1 MGNKILC
8 HCIALR
14 QIALKLTKIYDEALI
29 DTGIKVTQYSLLKN
43 IEKIST
49 PNIKNLAIATQLDR
63 STLARNLEKLE
74 RMKLVFF
81 KFGDDKR
88 NKILILT
95 SHGKQILIKANITWE
110 SIQDKV
116 SKNLGEDKKNIFD
129 LTIKNINELKL

>member
-8 HCIALR
+8 NCIALR

-43 IEKIST
+43 IEKIGT

-74 RMKLVFF
+74 RMKLVFL

-88 NKILILT
+88 NKIISLT
-95 SHGKQILIKANITWE
+95 PHGKQILTKANISWKT
-110 SIQDKV
+110 IQDQV
-116 SKNLGEDKKNIFD
+116 SKNLGENKKNIFD

>member
-8 HCIALR
+8 NCIALR

-43 IEKIST
+43 IEKNGT

-74 RMKLVFF
+74 RMKLVFL

-88 NKILILT
+88 NKILSLT
-95 SHGKQILIKANITWE
+95 SHGKQILIKANIAWE
-110 SIQDKV
+110 IIQDKV
-116 SKNLGEDKKNIFD
+116 SKNLEEDKKNIFD

>member
-1 MGNKILC
+1 MSNKILC
-8 HCIALR
+8 NCITLR

-43 IEKIST
+43 IEKIGT

-74 RMKLVFF
+74 RMKLVFL

-88 NKILILT
+88 NKILSLTPHGKKILT
-95 SHGKQILIKANITWE
+95 KANISWKT
-110 SIQDKV
+110 IQDQV
-116 SKNLGEDKKNIFD
+116 SKNLGENKKNIFD

>member
-8 HCIALR
+8 NCIALR
-14 QIALKLTKIYDEALI
+14 HIALKLTKIYDKALI

-43 IEKIST
+43 IEKIGT
-49 PNIKNLAIATQLDR
+49 TNIKNLAIASQLDS
-63 STLARNLEKLE
+63 STLARNIKKLE
-74 RMKLVFF
+74 RMKLVFL

-88 NKILILT
+88 NKILSLT
-95 SHGKQILIKANITWE
+95 PNGKQILIKANIAWE
-110 SIQDKV
+110 ALQDKV

>member
-8 HCIALR
+8 NCIALR
-14 QIALKLTKIYDEALI
+14 QIALKLIKTYDEALI

-43 IEKIST
+43 IEKIGT

-74 RMKLVFF
+74 RMKLVFL

-88 NKILILT
+88 NKILKLT
-95 SHGKQILIKANITWE
+95 SHGKQILIKANIAWE
-110 SIQDKV
+110 TIQDKV

>member
-8 HCIALR
+8 NCIALR

-29 DTGIKVTQYSLLKN
+29 DTGIKVTQYSLLNN
-43 IEKIST
+43 IEKIGT

-74 RMKLVFF
+74 RMKLVFL

-88 NKILILT
+88 NKILSLT
-95 SHGKQILIKANITWE
+95 SHGKQILIKANIAWE
-110 SIQDKV
+110 IIQDKV

>member
-1 MGNKILC
+1 MDNKILC

-29 DTGIKVTQYSLLKN
+29 DTGIKITQYSLLKN
-43 IEKIST
+43 IEKIGS
-49 PNIKNLAIATQLDR
+49 PNINNLAIATQLDR

-74 RMKLVFF
+74 RMKLVFL

-88 NKILILT
+88 NKILNLT
-95 SHGKQILIKANITWE
+95 PHGKQILIKANIAWE
-110 SIQDKV
+110 TIQDKV

-129 LTIKNINELKL
+129 LTIKNINEIKL

>member
-8 HCIALR
+8 NCIALR

-43 IEKIST
+43 IEKIGT
-49 PNIKNLAIATQLDR
+49 PNIKNLAIATQLDS
-63 STLARNLEKLE
+63 STLVRNLKKLE
-74 RMKLVFF
+74 RMKLVFL

-88 NKILILT
+88 NKILGLT
-95 SHGKQILIKANITWE
+95 SRGKQILIKANIAWE
-110 SIQDKV
+110 IIQDKV

>member
-8 HCIALR
+8 NCIALR

-29 DTGIKVTQYSLLKN
+29 DTGIKVTQYSLLNN
-43 IEKIST
+43 IEKIGT

-74 RMKLVFF
+74 RMKLVFL
-81 KFGDDKR
+81 KFGNDKR
-88 NKILILT
+88 NKILSLI
-95 SHGKQILIKANITWE
+95 SHGKQILIKANIAWE

-116 SKNLGEDKKNIFD
+116 SKNLGEDKKNIFH
-129 LTIKNINELKL
+129 LTITNINELKL

>member
-8 HCIALR
+8 NCITLR

-29 DTGIKVTQYSLLKN
+29 DTGIKVTQYNLLKN

-49 PNIKNLAIATQLDR
+49 PNIKNSAIATQLDR
-63 STLARNLEKLE
+63 STLARNLEKLQQ
-74 RMKLVFF
+74 MKLVFL
-81 KFGDDKR
+81 KFGEDKR
-88 NKILILT
+88 NKILSLT
-95 SHGKQILIKANITWE
+95 SHGKQILIKANIAWE

-116 SKNLGEDKKNIFD
+116 SKILGEDKKNIFD

>member
-1 MGNKILC
+1 MDNKILC

-14 QIALKLTKIYDEALI
+14 KIALKLTKIYDEALI
-29 DTGIKVTQYSLLKN
+29 DTGIKITQYSLLKN
-43 IEKIST
+43 IEKIGT

-74 RMKLVFF
+74 RMKLVFL

-88 NKILILT
+88 NKILSLT
-95 SHGKQILIKANITWE
+95 SHGKQILIKANIAWE
-110 SIQDKV
+110 IIQDKV

>member
-1 MGNKILC
+1 MDNKILC

-43 IEKIST
+43 IEKIGT
-49 PNIKNLAIATQLDR
+49 PNIKNLAIATRLDR
-63 STLARNLEKLE
+63 STLTRNLKKLE
-74 RMKLVFF
+74 RMKLVFL

-88 NKILILT
+88 NKILSLT
-95 SHGKQILIKANITWE
+95 SHGKQILIKANIAWE
-110 SIQDKV
+110 TIQDKV
-116 SKNLGEDKKNIFD
+116 SKNLGEDKRNIFD

>member
-1 MGNKILC
+1 MDNKILC

-29 DTGIKVTQYSLLKN
+29 DTGIKITQYSLLKN
-43 IEKIST
+43 IEKIGS
-49 PNIKNLAIATQLDR
+49 PNINNLAIATQLDR

-74 RMKLVFF
+74 RMKLVFL

-88 NKILILT
+88 NKNFSLT
-95 SHGKQILIKANITWE
+95 SHGKQILIKANIEWE
-110 SIQDKV
+110 TIQDKV

>member
-8 HCIALR
+8 NCIALR

-43 IEKIST
+43 IEKIGI
-49 PNIKNLAIATQLDR
+49 PNIKNLAIASQLDS
-63 STLARNLEKLE
+63 STLARNIKKLE
-74 RMKLVFF
+74 RMKLVFL

-88 NKILILT
+88 NKILSLT
-95 SHGKQILIKANITWE
+95 SHGKQILIKANIAWE
-110 SIQDKV
+110 TIQDKV